1 MYPYRVN
8 STNASSLLDIPL
20 DVLSDRGR
28 HIPPCSFLVATVFVI
43 VVSARS
49 RQGLTSLFAAIY
61 NK

>member
-28 HIPPCSFLVATVFVI
+28 HIPPCSFFVFVI